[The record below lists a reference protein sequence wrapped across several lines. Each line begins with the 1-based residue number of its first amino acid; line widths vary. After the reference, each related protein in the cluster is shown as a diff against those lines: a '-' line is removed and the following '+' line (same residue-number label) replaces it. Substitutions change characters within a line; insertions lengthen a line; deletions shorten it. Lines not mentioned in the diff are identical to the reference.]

1 MVELP
6 TEAEPVRVIQGDCLS
21 VLPSLR
27 FQIDA
32 VVTDPPY
39 GVDFGGKNTK
49 HTARSG
55 AGYISGDDAEIGPK
69 VIRECVQLFP
79 RVAVIAPARNA
90 FDYPKP
96 VEIGS
101 VFCPSGAGLG
111 RWGFIMT
118 HPVLFYGK
126 CPYLAAG
133 KGHRPNSLMSY
144 ATADDNGH
152 PCPKPLEWM
161 RWLVRKVSFPGQV
174 ILDPFGGSGTTAAA
188 CICEGRRCIIIEKEP
203 AYVEII
209 HRRVKEALGTGLL
222 AGIA

>member
-1 MVELP
+1 VIELP
-6 TEAEPVRVIQGDCLS
+6 TEAEPVRVVCGDAREL
-21 VLPSLR
+21 LPHLPPV
-27 FQIDA
+27 DA
-32 VVTDPPY
+32 VATDPPY

-49 HTARSG
+49 HTARSDS
-55 AGYISGDDAEIGPK
+55 GYISGDDAEIGPA
-69 VIRECVQLFP
+69 VVRECLKIAP
-79 RVAVIAPARNA
+79 RMAVIAPARNA

-96 VEIGS
+96 TEIGS

-161 RWLVRKVSFPGQV
+161 RWLIRKVSFPGQV

-188 CICEGRRCIIIEKEP
+188 CIIEGRRCIIIEKEP

-209 HRRVKEALGTGLL
+209 HRRVAEAMGTGLL